1 MGLDAVVYKNREVVD
16 LGRHASQALVVP
28 ETGEI
33 YFDEQQFYRD
43 YPKGHFEA
51 VRFRI
56 GNVAAVAE
64 LLDEVR
70 KLAGSNSFIETRVL
84 FSGSHSGDTIATREL
99 APLAREVEA
108 LSDPNLS
115 KSPGLEE
122 LLRQLKG
129 LIQAAQT
136 HGNPIVFV

>member
-16 LGRHASQALVVP
+16 LGRHASEALVEP

-33 YFDEQQFYRD
+33 YFDEQQSYRD
-43 YPKGHFEA
+43 YPKGYFEA

-84 FSGSHSGDTIATREL
+84 FSGSHSGDTIATGEFS
-99 APLAREVEA
+99 PLAREVEA
-108 LSDPNLS
+108 LSGPNLT
-115 KSPGLEE
+115 KCTRG
-122 LLRQLKG
+122 
-129 LIQAAQT
+129 
-136 HGNPIVFV
+136 